1 MDVTPPTFVDEARA
15 AERWSESDWAEWLR
29 VRAALEDVWH
39 VRELA
44 LLATRPVR
52 LAAHH
57 CLQGTGFG
65 RSPDGAGKPVL
76 AALADLDRRL
86 GRQADDLADRTA
98 REQLDLDPE
107 EAFRHSA
114 TEPPEFAWEV
124 VDGGAVIGYGRTRLH
139 AALDAKRTREREP
152 RLR

>member
-1 MDVTPPTFVDEARA
+1 MEVTPPTFVDEARA
-15 AERWSESDWAEWLR
+15 EEAWNDSDWAEWLR
-29 VRAALEDVWH
+29 VREALEGVWN

-65 RSPDGAGKPVL
+65 RASDDAPKPVL
-76 AALADLDRRL
+76 AALGDLDRRL

-98 REQLDLDPE
+98 REQLGLDPGQ
-107 EAFRHSA
+107 AFRFSE
-114 TEPPEFAWEV
+114 TEPAEFAWEV
-124 VDGGAVIGYGRTRLH
+124 VSGDSVIGYGRTRLH
-139 AALDAKRTREREP
+139 AVLDAKRTREREP

>member
-1 MDVTPPTFVDEARA
+1 MEVTPPTFVDEARS
-15 AERWSESDWAEWLR
+15 AEGWSEPDWAEWLR

-52 LAAHH
+52 LAAYH

-65 RSPDGAGKPVL
+65 RAAGDVRKPVL
-76 AALADLDRRL
+76 AALEDLDRRL

-98 REQLDLDPE
+98 REQLGLEPG

-114 TEPPEFAWEV
+114 TEPAEFAWEV
-124 VDGGAVIGYGRTRLH
+124 VAGDGVIGYGRTRLH
-139 AALDAKRTREREP
+139 AVLDAKRTREREP